1 MNLEELNNKK
11 KDLLGQI
18 NAYEELQSGLEYI
31 GRYNR
36 ENYTNEELK
45 VYTTAYEP
53 HLEEITESRVADIL
67 EGLTDNLLKVTE
79 EINKIKMSAK
89 YKEENILV

>member
-11 KDLLGQI
+11 RDLLGQI

-36 ENYTNEELK
+36 ENFANEELK

-53 HLEEITESRVADIL
+53 HLEEITAAGVADKI
-67 EGLTDNLLKVTE
+67 EHLTDSLLSISEK
-79 EINKIKMSAK
+79 INHIKMNAK
-89 YKEENILV
+89 

>member
-1 MNLEELNNKK
+1 MDLEELNNKK

-31 GRYNR
+31 ERYNR
-36 ENYTNEELK
+36 ENYTNEKLK

-53 HLEEITESRVADIL
+53 HLEEITESNVADIL
-67 EGLTDNLLKVTE
+67 KRLTDNLLKVSE
-79 EINKIKMSAK
+79 EINHIKMSSK
-89 YKEENILV
+89 